1 MKSLWEIWSKDFH
14 QKERRNKENHD
25 DNNKEYSEMSKRN
38 WRQQDAVDTQEY
50 KNDEKIIKIV
60 DISS

>member
-1 MKSLWEIWSKDFH
+1 
-14 QKERRNKENHD
+14 
-25 DNNKEYSEMSKRN
+25 MSKRN